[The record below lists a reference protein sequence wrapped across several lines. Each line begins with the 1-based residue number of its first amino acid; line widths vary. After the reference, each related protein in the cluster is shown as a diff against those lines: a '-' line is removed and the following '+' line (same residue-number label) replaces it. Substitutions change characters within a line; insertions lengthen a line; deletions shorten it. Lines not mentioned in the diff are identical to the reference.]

1 MLDLFFDQ
9 LQIAQEVITFLFS
22 LVFPQIPRALSHQE
36 KIELV
41 QQVMSQ
47 MDQATQAQLLHAHL
61 TNAFDPIKDNP
72 ELLEDL
78 LEQIAQ
84 IAPQFLN

>member
-36 KIELV
+36 KVEIAQL
-41 QQVMSQ
+41 VMSQ
-47 MDQATQAQLLHAHL
+47 MDQALQAQLMKAQVYD
-61 TNAFDPIKDNP
+61 NMQYMFDDPK
-72 ELLEDL
+72 LLEEFI
-78 LEQIAQ
+78 EQVAQ
-84 IAPQFLN
+84 IAPQFLH